1 MTDFWTEWRS
11 AALAAGGDVLVMGAT
26 DTSASASLHSQ
37 GITPDS
43 AIGAFAQHCGAV
55 LVDGG
60 WLRLLGAGVPG
71 LPGLHR
77 ANQSPAE
84 SPTAPF
90 VVAVDVLAGV
100 FAVNGGSI
108 PDAAPGHVCH
118 WAPDTLAWRDLG
130 LTHTEWAAWVA
141 TDGVDDFYTR
151 VRWPGWRQTLSR
163 VRLDQGAH
171 LHPPPFTPEGRD
183 RGRVSVAV
191 IPFIELIS
199 VYADTAAQ
207 VGGPAYPLDPEAWRR

>member
-37 GITPDS
+37 GVTPDS
-43 AIGAFAQHCGAV
+43 AIGTFAQHCGAV

-108 PDAAPGHVCH
+108 PDAAPVT
-118 WAPDTLAWRDLG
+118 AYVPINSSLAAGSSLG
-130 LTHTEWAAWVA
+130 ES
-141 TDGVDDFYTR
+141 G
-151 VRWPGWRQTLSR
+151 
-163 VRLDQGAH
+163 
-171 LHPPPFTPEGRD
+171 
-183 RGRVSVAV
+183 VAV
-191 IPFIELIS
+191 LAMQDAVVGVVVGAEFAEQRFGCPWC
-199 VYADTAAQ
+199 Q
-207 VGGPAYPLDPEAWRR
+207 VGEDLLESARAQCAVVDEGLVPTSGRTNPAAR